1 MENAVQAIRMGFS
14 MFIFALALTTSMY
27 IFSICGNTAQAIVY
41 YSDEANYYDNIS
53 IQNQATTVRKV
64 GFDTVIPTLYRYY
77 KENFSVKIYDKTNL
91 PSTDTSPGTLIQVFD
106 ITTENKV
113 NAAYRKSNGNIDSS
127 NINEEEKLLLQEY
140 GKDNL
145 TYLFGSPWNTNAL
158 VYAKQRVD
166 FFVNGSLGYINNVLV
181 DYSYDGNSQPSAGTN
196 PHPAN
201 LKYYMDYNSKHSPD
215 DQIEIEERF
224 VQYNYSGDTISVGE
238 GENIETLTGNKIPDS
253 KVEITYTIIKKVP

>member
-53 IQNQATTVRKV
+53 IKGETTTVRKV

-77 KENFSVKIYDKTNL
+77 KENFSVKIYDKTTNTTGL
-91 PSTDTSPGTLIQVFD
+91 GTLIQVFD

-113 NAAYRKSNGNIDSS
+113 NAAYRKSNGNENS
-127 NINEEEKLLLQEY
+127 NNITAEEKLLLQEY
-140 GKDNL
+140 GKDSL
-145 TYLFGSPWNTNAL
+145 TFLYGSPWNTNAL

-166 FFVNGSLGYINNVLV
+166 FFVNGSMGYINNVLV
-181 DYSYDGNSQPSAGTN
+181 DYSNKGQPSAGN
-196 PHPAN
+196 NPAN
-201 LKYYMDYNSKHSPD
+201 LKYYMEQSDNL
-215 DQIEIEERF
+215 EIEERF

-253 KVEITYTIIKKVP
+253 KIEITYTIKNK

>member
-53 IQNQATTVRKV
+53 IQKQATTVRKV

-77 KENFSVKIYDKTNL
+77 KENFSVKIYDKTTNTTGL
-91 PSTDTSPGTLIQVFD
+91 GTLIQVFD

-113 NAAYRKSNGNIDSS
+113 NLAYKKSNGNINSG
-127 NINEEEKLLLQEY
+127 NINEEEKLLLQQY

-166 FFVNGSLGYINNVLV
+166 FFVNGSLGYINNILV
-181 DYSYDGNSQPSAGTN
+181 DYSYDGNQPSAGSD

-201 LKYYMDYNSKHSPD
+201 LKYYMDYNSKHSPN

-253 KVEITYTIIKKVP
+253 KIEITYTIIKKVP

>member
-53 IQNQATTVRKV
+53 IKGKTTTVRKV

-77 KENFSVKIYDKTNL
+77 KENFSVKIYDKTTNTTGL
-91 PSTDTSPGTLIQVFD
+91 GTLIQVFD

-113 NAAYRKSNGNIDSS
+113 NAAYRKSNGNENS
-127 NINEEEKLLLQEY
+127 NNITAEEKLLLQEY
-140 GKDNL
+140 GKNHL

-181 DYSYDGNSQPSAGTN
+181 DYSYDGQHQPSAGN
-196 PHPAN
+196 YPAN
-201 LKYYMDYNSKHSPD
+201 LKYYMERGND
-215 DQIEIEERF
+215 IEIEERF

-253 KVEITYTIIKKVP
+253 KIEITYTIKNK

>member
-53 IQNQATTVRKV
+53 IQKQATTVRKV

-77 KENFSVKIYDKTNL
+77 KENFSVKIYDKTSS
-91 PSTDTSPGTLIQVFD
+91 PDTDTGPGTLIQVFD

-113 NAAYRKSNGNIDSS
+113 NAAYKKSNGNINSG

-166 FFVNGSLGYINNVLV
+166 FFVNGSMGYINNVLV
-181 DYSYDGNSQPSAGTN
+181 DYSNKGQPSAGN
-196 PHPAN
+196 NPAN
-201 LKYYMDYNSKHSPD
+201 LKYYMERSND
-215 DQIEIEERF
+215 IEIEERF

-253 KVEITYTIIKKVP
+253 KIEITYTIKNK

>member
-53 IQNQATTVRKV
+53 IKGQTTTVRKV

-106 ITTENKV
+106 LTTENKV
-113 NAAYRKSNGNIDSS
+113 NAAYRKSNGNENS
-127 NINEEEKLLLQEY
+127 NNITPEEKLLLQEY
-140 GKDNL
+140 GKDSL
-145 TYLFGSPWNTNAL
+145 TFLYGSPWNTNAL

-181 DYSYDGNSQPSAGTN
+181 DYSYDAGYQPEAGA
-196 PHPAN
+196 HPAN
-201 LKYYMDYNSKHSPD
+201 LKYYMVQSDNL
-215 DQIEIEERF
+215 EIEERF

-253 KVEITYTIIKKVP
+253 KVEITYTIKRK

>member
-53 IQNQATTVRKV
+53 IKDETTTVRKV

-77 KENFSVKIYDKTNL
+77 KENFSVKIYDKTTNTTGL
-91 PSTDTSPGTLIQVFD
+91 GTLIQVFD

-113 NAAYRKSNGNIDSS
+113 NAAYRKSNGNENS
-127 NINEEEKLLLQEY
+127 NNITPEEKLLLQEY
-140 GKDNL
+140 GKDSL
-145 TYLFGSPWNTNAL
+145 TFLYGSPWNTNAL

-181 DYSYDGNSQPSAGTN
+181 DYSYDAGYQPEAGV
-196 PHPAN
+196 HPAN
-201 LKYYMDYNSKHSPD
+201 LKYYMEQSDNLV
-215 DQIEIEERF
+215 IEERF

-253 KVEITYTIIKKVP
+253 KVEITYTIKRK

>member
-53 IQNQATTVRKV
+53 IKDEITTVRKV

-77 KENFSVKIYDKTNL
+77 KENFSVKIYDKTTNTEGL
-91 PSTDTSPGTLIQVFD
+91 GTLIQVFD

-113 NAAYRKSNGNIDSS
+113 NAAYRKSNGNIDSR
-127 NINEEEKLLLQEY
+127 NINEEERLLLEEY
-140 GKDNL
+140 GKDKI
-145 TYLFGSPWNTNAL
+145 TFLFGSPWNTNAL

-181 DYSYDGNSQPSAGTN
+181 DYSYHAGYQPEAGA
-196 PHPAN
+196 HPAN
-201 LKYYMDYNSKHSPD
+201 LKYYMEQSNNL
-215 DQIEIEERF
+215 EIEERF

-253 KVEITYTIIKKVP
+253 KVEITYTIKRK

>member
-53 IQNQATTVRKV
+53 IQKKRQQFVRLDLTRLSQLCIDIIKKILVLKYMIKQPNTV
-64 GFDTVIPTLYRYY
+64 GL
-77 KENFSVKIYDKTNL
+77 
-91 PSTDTSPGTLIQVFD
+91 GTLIQVFD

-113 NAAYRKSNGNIDSS
+113 NAAYRKSNGNINS
-127 NINEEEKLLLQEY
+127 NNISKEEKLLLEEY
-140 GKDNL
+140 GKDRL
-145 TYLFGSPWNTNAL
+145 TFLFGSPWNTNAL

-181 DYSYDGNSQPSAGTN
+181 DYSYNEKQPSAGSWS
-196 PHPAN
+196 ASSQ
-201 LKYYMDYNSKHSPD
+201 LKILY
-215 DQIEIEERF
+215 
-224 VQYNYSGDTISVGE
+224 G
-238 GENIETLTGNKIPDS
+238 L
-253 KVEITYTIIKKVP
+253 

>member
-27 IFSICGNTAQAIVY
+27 IFSICGKTAEAIVY

-53 IQNQATTVRKV
+53 IKDEITTVRKV

-77 KENFSVKIYDKTNL
+77 KENFSVKIYDKTTNTAGL
-91 PSTDTSPGTLIQVFD
+91 GTLIQVFD
-106 ITTENKV
+106 LTTENKV
-113 NAAYRKSNGNIDSS
+113 NAAYRKSNGNIDSR
-127 NINEEEKLLLQEY
+127 NINEEERLLLEEY
-140 GKDNL
+140 GKDKI
-145 TYLFGSPWNTNAL
+145 TFLFGSPWNTNAL

-181 DYSYDGNSQPSAGTN
+181 DYSYDENSQPSAGTN

-224 VQYNYSGDTISVGE
+224 VQYNYNGDTISVGE

-253 KVEITYTIIKKVP
+253 KVEITYTIKRK

>member
-27 IFSICGNTAQAIVY
+27 IFSICGKTAEAIVY

-53 IQNQATTVRKV
+53 IKDETTTVRKV

-77 KENFSVKIYDKTNL
+77 KENFSVKIYDKTTNTTGL
-91 PSTDTSPGTLIQVFD
+91 GTLIQVFD

-113 NAAYRKSNGNIDSS
+113 NAAYRKSNGNINSN
-127 NINEEEKLLLQEY
+127 NINKEEKLLLEEY
-140 GKDNL
+140 GKDRL
-145 TYLFGSPWNTNAL
+145 TFLFGSPWNTNAL

-181 DYSYDGNSQPSAGTN
+181 DYSYNEDHPPEAGV
-196 PHPAN
+196 HPAN
-201 LKYYMDYNSKHSPD
+201 LKYYMEQSDNL
-215 DQIEIEERF
+215 EIEERF

-253 KVEITYTIIKKVP
+253 KVEITYTIKRK

>member
-53 IQNQATTVRKV
+53 IKDKTTTVRKV

-77 KENFSVKIYDKTNL
+77 KENFSVKIYDKTTNTTGL
-91 PSTDTSPGTLIQVFD
+91 GTLIQVFD
-106 ITTENKV
+106 LTTENKV
-113 NAAYRKSNGNIDSS
+113 NDAYRKSNGNINSG

-181 DYSYDGNSQPSAGTN
+181 DYSYDGYQPSAGPN
-196 PHPAN
+196 SHHAN
-201 LKYYMDYNSKHSPD
+201 LKYYMEQSDAL
-215 DQIEIEERF
+215 EIEERF

-238 GENIETLTGNKIPDS
+238 GENIETLTGNKIPNS
-253 KVEITYTIIKKVP
+253 KIEITYTIKRK

>member
-14 MFIFALALTTSMY
+14 MFIFALALTTSIY

-53 IQNQATTVRKV
+53 IKDETTTVRKV

-77 KENFSVKIYDKTNL
+77 KENFSVKIYDKTTNTTGL
-91 PSTDTSPGTLIQVFD
+91 GTLIQVFD

-113 NAAYRKSNGNIDSS
+113 NAAYRKSNGNINSN
-127 NINEEEKLLLQEY
+127 NINKEEKLLLEEY
-140 GKDNL
+140 AKDRL
-145 TYLFGSPWNTNAL
+145 TFLFGSPWNTNAL

-181 DYSYDGNSQPSAGTN
+181 DYSYNPGYQPEAGV
-196 PHPAN
+196 HPAN
-201 LKYYMDYNSKHSPD
+201 LKYYMEQSDNL
-215 DQIEIEERF
+215 EIEERF

-238 GENIETLTGNKIPDS
+238 GENIETLTGNKIADS
-253 KVEITYTIIKKVP
+253 KVEITYTIKRK